1 MSILDGKKT
10 AAARKERLAA
20 YLRELKEK
28 GEERRLAVLA
38 VGEDAPSAMYART
51 VQRAALSVGMPVE
64 ICRYAEDISEEDL
77 IQAVAALGERKDIA
91 GILPMLPLPE
101 RFNRER
107 VLNRIAPEKDVDGQT
122 AADKG
127 LLFSGSPCFAACT
140 ARAVIA
146 VLEDYNIT
154 LEGKHVVIIG
164 RSDVVGKP
172 LAYLCLTR
180 NATVTVCHSRTK
192 NLPALTAQADI
203 LVAAVGKAAFVTP
216 DMVKEGAVIID
227 VGINRADGRTVGD
240 VSDAANAKA
249 SQYTPV
255 PGGIGAV
262 VSTIILENTAY
273 GRR

>member
-1 MSILDGKKT
+1 M
-10 AAARKERLAA
+10 
-20 YLRELKEK
+20 
-28 GEERRLAVLA
+28 AVLA

-77 IQAVAALGERKDIA
+77 VQAVAALGERKDIA

-140 ARAVIA
+140 ARAVIT

-172 LAYLCLTR
+172 LAHLCLTC

-216 DMVKEGAVIID
+216 DMVKEGAVVID
-227 VGINRADGRTVGD
+227 VGINRADGKTVGD

>member
-1 MSILDGKKT
+1 
-10 AAARKERLAA
+10 
-20 YLRELKEK
+20 
-28 GEERRLAVLA
+28 
-38 VGEDAPSAMYART
+38 
-51 VQRAALSVGMPVE
+51 
-64 ICRYAEDISEEDL
+64 
-77 IQAVAALGERKDIA
+77 
-91 GILPMLPLPE
+91 MLPLPE

-107 VLNRIAPEKDVDGQT
+107 VLDRIAPEKDVDGQT

-172 LAYLCLTR
+172 LAHLCLTR

-192 NLPALTAQADI
+192 DLQALTAQADI

>member
-1 MSILDGKKT
+1 M
-10 AAARKERLAA
+10 
-20 YLRELKEK
+20 
-28 GEERRLAVLA
+28 AVLA